1 MIIRQGKWQYEPIL
15 PKRLPNC
22 SGIGSVPGSDSVLRL
37 LGFDVEGAVLDFD
50 ECSADVFA

>member
-1 MIIRQGKWQYEPIL
+1 MIIRKGKWQYERIL

-22 SGIGSVPGSDSVLRL
+22 SGLGSVPGSDSVLRL
-37 LGFDVEGAVLDFD
+37 FCLDVERAVLDFD